1 MISSIKNTIEKV
13 KSHPKEREYLQVI
26 YLIKVYLIF
35 RIEKELL
42 QLNNQNTNDLI
53 KN

>member
-1 MISSIKNTIEKV
+1 MISSVKNTIKKV
-13 KSHPKEREYLQVI
+13 KGTPKTEYLQVI